1 MQPYLQ
7 REVEAAVEVGGD
19 IEVGAQC
26 LQDGLQE
33 QLPEG
38 LQHPGRDARH
48 VWLAPRQHPPPTPR
62 PTCLGS
68 PSPARHSAGPA
79 SRPGTSG
86 AGPRPAGS
94 VLSHTV
100 PGAPT
105 PPPAAPQPSAGQ
117 APTSSFWMESGD
129 RLMCCTYFLMSAT
142 ICGGQRS
149 ALGAAPGQPGNL
161 PPAAHLGGQV
171 RCHGVDLLLQVLIQ
185 GLRTAEQRAWEAALQ
200 CRGRLRPRQPPQHL
214 PRGLAEE
221 LHVVE
226 DHTELGRRARC
237 GRAVPLAS
245 PAPPRPPAHRPAH
258 RLAHCLACGPRLSV
272 HLLPQQLSVEEGGL
286 AQVLEGTQ
294 VLWTCG
300 L

>member
-1 MQPYLQ
+1 MTQQTLDGVSVNPQANVYFD
-7 REVEAAVEVGGD
+7 GG
-19 IEVGAQC
+19 
-26 LQDGLQE
+26 
-33 QLPEG
+33 
-38 LQHPGRDARH
+38 
-48 VWLAPRQHPPPTPR
+48 
-62 PTCLGS
+62 
-68 PSPARHSAGPA
+68 
-79 SRPGTSG
+79 
-86 AGPRPAGS
+86 

-161 PPAAHLGGQV
+161 PPAAHLGGV